1 MDRSKY
7 LTVSQLT
14 KYLKL
19 KFDRDPYLQTVY
31 LTGELSNFRLRSGH
45 QYFSLKDDH
54 AVIDAVMFRSK
65 FSKVKFT
72 PEEGMKL
79 CVTGHVSL

>member
-19 KFDRDPYLQTVY
+19 KFDRDPYLRTVY
-31 LTGELSNFRLRSGH
+31 LTGELSNFRLRQRH

-54 AVIDAVMFRSK
+54 AVIDAVMFERPLPDLHRSD
-65 FSKVKFT
+65 
-72 PEEGMKL
+72 G
-79 CVTGHVSL
+79 TGRGWLAVRCL

>member
-31 LTGELSNFRLRSGH
+31 LTGELSNFRLRQRH
-45 QYFSLKDDH
+45 QYFSLKDDG
-54 AVIDAVMFRSK
+54 AVIDAVMFESK
-65 FSKVKFT
+65 LSSV
-72 PEEGMKL
+72 PRRG
-79 CVTGHVSL
+79 